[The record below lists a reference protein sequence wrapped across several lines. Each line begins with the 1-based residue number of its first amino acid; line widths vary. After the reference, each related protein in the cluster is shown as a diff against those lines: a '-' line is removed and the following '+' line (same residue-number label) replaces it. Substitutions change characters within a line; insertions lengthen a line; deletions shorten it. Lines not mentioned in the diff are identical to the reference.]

1 MKKYSLI
8 SLLALASLSAQAEG
22 YQVNTFS
29 PKQEGMG
36 HVGVAMKLGAESNIF
51 NPAAV
56 AFSNKTLELSAGVSA
71 ISALG
76 SCTYE
81 GKKYE
86 TDNGVSTP
94 FNVSAA
100 FRIYDNLYAGL
111 SLYTPYGSS
120 INWGENWPGAILNQS
135 VDLKV
140 FTVQPTV
147 SWRVLPNLSVGAGLM
162 IGWGSVDLNKGLVTP
177 ESFDRFLPIAGML
190 SGTQMPSTIGNVV
203 PASVNLTGDTQLA
216 LGFNVGVM
224 YDINTRWTVGVSY
237 RSKMNMKVKKGI
249 ARVSYAANDKISQ
262 ELLGGSLDLLNS
274 TNFAAEMPCPYVLTF
289 GVSYKPID
297 KLILAFDAQLNGWS
311 AYKQLDIEFDNLAEY
326 DQHLTK
332 KYKDAWTFHLGGQ
345 YSLTERLDLRA
356 GVMLDLSP
364 VNREYYNPETPGMT
378 KIEPSVGL
386 SFRPMAQVS
395 IDFAFMYVFGTGA
408 DGVVGSYDNLLAKKA
423 NPALDQLA
431 QARPELAPVVAG
443 LKMPETGEFKA
454 DYMTRALIP
463 AIGVSYSF

>member
-1 MKKYSLI
+1 M
-8 SLLALASLSAQAEG
+8 
-22 YQVNTFS
+22 
-29 PKQEGMG
+29 
-36 HVGVAMKLGAESNIF
+36 
-51 NPAAV
+51 
-56 AFSNKTLELSAGVSA
+56 SA

-81 GKKYE
+81 GKKYR

-147 SWRVLPNLSVGAGLM
+147 SWRVLPNLQCRSRSYDRLGKC
-162 IGWGSVDLNKGLVTP
+162 GSKQGTCYS

-216 LGFNVGVM
+216 LGFNVGAM

-249 ARVSYAANDKISQ
+249 AR
-262 ELLGGSLDLLNS
+262 
-274 TNFAAEMPCPYVLTF
+274 
-289 GVSYKPID
+289 
-297 KLILAFDAQLNGWS
+297 
-311 AYKQLDIEFDNLAEY
+311 
-326 DQHLTK
+326 
-332 KYKDAWTFHLGGQ
+332 
-345 YSLTERLDLRA
+345 
-356 GVMLDLSP
+356 
-364 VNREYYNPETPGMT
+364 
-378 KIEPSVGL
+378 
-386 SFRPMAQVS
+386 
-395 IDFAFMYVFGTGA
+395 
-408 DGVVGSYDNLLAKKA
+408 GVVCS
-423 NPALDQLA
+423 Q
-431 QARPELAPVVAG
+431 
-443 LKMPETGEFKA
+443 
-454 DYMTRALIP
+454 
-463 AIGVSYSF
+463 